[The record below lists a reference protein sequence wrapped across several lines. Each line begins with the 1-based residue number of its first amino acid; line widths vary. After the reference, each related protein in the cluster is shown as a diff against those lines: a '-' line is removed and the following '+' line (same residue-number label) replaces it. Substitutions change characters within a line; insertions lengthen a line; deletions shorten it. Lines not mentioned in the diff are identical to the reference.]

1 MDKANSADI
10 ILHQTNETIHSKR
23 NKTMKLGTQI
33 LNDVQRLLIDFANEE
48 GIVLANDFS
57 TVDEFKRFVIG
68 FTFKALTDIG
78 LATDKAYDIIFGDG
92 AYVEMAANVW
102 NQLRK

>member
-1 MDKANSADI
+1 
-10 ILHQTNETIHSKR
+10 
-23 NKTMKLGTQI
+23 MKPGTQI
-33 LNDVQRLLIDFANEE
+33 LNDVQQLLIDFANKE
-48 GIVLANDFS
+48 GIVLANDFA